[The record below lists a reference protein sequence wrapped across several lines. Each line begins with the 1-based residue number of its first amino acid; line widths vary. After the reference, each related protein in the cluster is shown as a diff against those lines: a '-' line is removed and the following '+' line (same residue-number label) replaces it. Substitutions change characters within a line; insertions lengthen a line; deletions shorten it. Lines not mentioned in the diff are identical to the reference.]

1 MKNSIPKNR
10 ILLRGAALALA
21 LCLLFSCASCGKK
34 NTATAL
40 RADLRPGVYPR
51 PPVLLHRAGALPAEK
66 LHGGSAAPP
75 AGWHHGRGL
84 R

>member
-21 LCLLFSCASCGKK
+21 LCLLFSCASCGRK

-40 RADLRPGVYPR
+40 RADLSGR
-51 PPVLLHRAGALPAEK
+51 VLLFCEER
-66 LHGGSAAPP
+66 
-75 AGWHHGRGL
+75 
-84 R
+84 